1 MVLSRIGRQ
10 MKIVWMHG
18 WMDGRMHA
26 CMEEIGITRKNK
38 LYISK

>member
-1 MVLSRIGRQ
+1 MVLSRTGRR

-18 WMDGRMHA
+18 WMDGCMHGKK
-26 CMEEIGITRKNK
+26 EIGIRRRNK